1 MLANAYVLKLP
12 VDKVKAEMEKKRKG
26 RQAGTA
32 IAATRSSPR
41 PLDGHSCSRQTAT
54 AVAATRSPNININK
68 NNIEREAPTS
78 DGNGLNYEAAL
89 KDMGIEKKKVNVHSL
104 QNEPS
109 QKAKM
114 SPVGK
119 ALDACGLLKP
129 GTDEHKKYN
138 QDFSRE
144 MLCLGESEVTDLLQ
158 VFDSDVQQ
166 GKLKDCPSLPQELLR
181 RVKEKSAGQ
190 RH

>member
-68 NNIEREAPTS
+68 KI
-78 DGNGLNYEAAL
+78 
-89 KDMGIEKKKVNVHSL
+89 KII
-104 QNEPS
+104 
-109 QKAKM
+109 
-114 SPVGK
+114 
-119 ALDACGLLKP
+119 
-129 GTDEHKKYN
+129 
-138 QDFSRE
+138 
-144 MLCLGESEVTDLLQ
+144 
-158 VFDSDVQQ
+158 
-166 GKLKDCPSLPQELLR
+166 
-181 RVKEKSAGQ
+181 
-190 RH
+190 